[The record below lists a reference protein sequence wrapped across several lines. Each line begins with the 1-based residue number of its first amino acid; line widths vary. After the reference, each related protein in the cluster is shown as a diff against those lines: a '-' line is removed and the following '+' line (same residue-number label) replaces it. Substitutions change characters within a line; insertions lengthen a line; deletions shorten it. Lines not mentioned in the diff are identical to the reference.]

1 AEHTRLEI
9 SLPEPR
15 VFSLRNQEEKLEA
28 LITLLTML
36 KTCATAVRRRAVD
49 ELEASLPVE
58 PDQGR
63 MLTWEQCRQ
72 MARSGISFGA
82 HTPAHPILPR
92 TEAAEM
98 KHEIAESKA
107 SIEAQLGCRVR
118 YFAYPNDEYS
128 GAAADAVEAAGFE
141 AALAGHGQV
150 GQVPVDRFAIERS
163 A

>member
-1 AEHTRLEI
+1 YLARHHRVAPLDEIVDAMVNGRRLPRGAVAITFDDGFADNFHLAYPVLQRHRVPATIFLVVEGVERGRLPWAERVAYLLQHAEHTRLEI

-63 MLTWEQCRQ
+63 MLTWEQCR
-72 MARSGISFGA
+72 
-82 HTPAHPILPR
+82 
-92 TEAAEM
+92 
-98 KHEIAESKA
+98 
-107 SIEAQLGCRVR
+107 
-118 YFAYPNDEYS
+118 
-128 GAAADAVEAAGFE
+128 
-141 AALAGHGQV
+141 
-150 GQVPVDRFAIERS
+150 
-163 A
+163 